1 MRSDIIKKGYQ
12 RTPHRSLL
20 RATGLKDSDFDKPFI
35 GVANSYIDIIPGHF
49 FLNHYAQIIKEEIR
63 KAGGVPF
70 EFNTI
75 GVDDGI
81 AMGHSGMLYSLPSR
95 EIIADSIETVMNAH
109 ALDAMICIPN
119 CDKIVPG
126 MLMGA
131 LRVNVPTIFVSGG
144 PMLAGKL
151 EDGTILDLNSAFE
164 AVGAFA
170 NGNIDEKRLYE
181 IECKACPSGGSC
193 SGMFTANSMNTLC
206 EAMGVALEG
215 NGTIPALTKER
226 EELLRKAARRI
237 VEIALDSTLSEKFK
251 FRNVLNAKAVHNA
264 FVVDMA
270 MGGSTNT
277 ILHMLAIAKEAE
289 VDFGLE
295 SINQIA
301 QNVAHIAKIAPALST
316 IHMEDINKAGGVN
329 AVMNEIAKRNVN
341 LTQNTRISESQDL
354 KNTISHTMPKDSIL
368 FLDALTIT
376 GETLGERIKNA
387 KITDSNIIR
396 HNENAY
402 SPVGGLK
409 ILYGNL
415 AKEGAVLKVAAVAE
429 SMKEF
434 EGIAV
439 CFNSQEEAIK
449 GIAGGKV
456 KSGNVVVIRYEGPK
470 GGPGMQEM
478 LSPTSLI
485 MGMGLGESVALITDG
500 RFSGATRGGCIGH
513 ISPEA
518 AEGGLIALVEDGDKI
533 AISVSKGSL
542 ELLVDSKT
550 LELRKEK
557 WKPIQK
563 EIKSK
568 WLKRYALLVSNAA
581 NGAVL
586 KTEIP

>member
-1 MRSDIIKKGYQ
+1 
-12 RTPHRSLL
+12 
-20 RATGLKDSDFDKPFI
+20 
-35 GVANSYIDIIPGHF
+35 
-49 FLNHYAQIIKEEIR
+49 YAQIIKEEIR
-63 KAGGVPF
+63 AAGGVPF

-95 EIIADSIETVMNAH
+95 ELIADSIETMMNAH
-109 ALDAMICIPN
+109 SLDAMICIPN

-144 PMLAGKL
+144 PMKAGKL

-170 NGNIDEKRLYE
+170 EGKISEKRLHE
-181 IECKACPSGGSC
+181 IECNACPGGGSC

-206 EAMGVALEG
+206 EAMGVALPG
-215 NGTIPALTKER
+215 NGTILALSKER

-237 VEIALDSTLSEKFK
+237 VEIALDERKTEQFR
-251 FRNVLNAKAVHNA
+251 FRNILNKKAVHNA

-289 VDFGLE
+289 VDFNLD
-295 SINQIA
+295 SINAIA
-301 QNVAHIAKIAPALST
+301 SQVAHIAKIAPALST
-316 IHMEDINKAGGVN
+316 IHMEDINRAGGVS
-329 AVMNEIAKRNVN
+329 AVMNEVAKRNA
-341 LTQNTRISESQDL
+341 TQ
-354 KNTISHTMPKDSIL
+354 DSIL
-368 FLDALTIT
+368 YLDALTIT
-376 GETLGERIKNA
+376 GKTLGERIKNA
-387 KITDSNIIR
+387 EIADSNIIR
-396 HNENAY
+396 HNANAY
-402 SPVGGLK
+402 SQVGGLK

-415 AKEGAVLKVAAVAE
+415 AREGAVLKVAAVAE

-434 EGIAV
+434 EGSAV

-456 KSGNVVVIRYEGPK
+456 KAGNVVVIRYEGPK

-478 LSPTSLI
+478 LAPTSMI

-518 AEGGLIALVEDGDKI
+518 AEGGLIALIEDGDKI
-533 AISVSKGSL
+533 AISVSKGTL
-542 ELLVDSKT
+542 ELLVDSKII
-550 LELRKEK
+550 ESRRAQ
-557 WKPIQK
+557 WKPIKK

-568 WLKRYALLVSNAA
+568 WLKRYSLLVSNAA

-586 KTEIP
+586 KTEL